1 MWSDYGGLLSGRR
14 IHSRRENAFHVGCC
28 LDGRVMT
35 RPDQTKPNQTKPNLY
50 IVKTKSKKTMKK
62 TTRKRNLLPPL
73 GDTGWISGT
82 LR

>member
-14 IHSRRENAFHVGCC
+14 IHSRRENAFHVGRC
-28 LDGRVMT
+28 LDGRVM
-35 RPDQTKPNQTKPNLY
+35 TKPNQTKPNLY
-50 IVKTKSKKTMKK
+50 ILESKYKKTMKK